1 MPWQT
6 NSTFIIV
13 LFLLDLSRNALFCKG
28 LWGYGV
34 MVKCSE
40 ITDCGKT
47 EQNWACCYYLLVVK
61 LVVKGK
67 CLLLRVFILFSKTHF
82 CKLLYPPVQSF
93 NPFAERTRN
102 PLEFIMSKS
111 MGWFLHSW
119 NEKYAYFFCFV
130 FLKISVHIVI
140 PRLKGN
146 KPYSIF
152 CGINFHALFH
162 VICKI
167 YKFLGIFP
175 IVIFYCFS
183 LIFSV

>member
-1 MPWQT
+1 MPVQRYT
-6 NSTFIIV
+6 RKIIRYTAVIVTVWNLNGSV
-13 LFLLDLSRNALFCKG
+13 LALFFYRIK
-28 LWGYGV
+28 
-34 MVKCSE
+34 
-40 ITDCGKT
+40 
-47 EQNWACCYYLLVVK
+47 
-61 LVVKGK
+61 
-67 CLLLRVFILFSKTHF
+67 ILMTQIRN
-82 CKLLYPPVQSF
+82 KLLYPPVQSF

>member
-1 MPWQT
+1 M
-6 NSTFIIV
+6 S
-13 LFLLDLSRNALFCKG
+13 LSLEVICFTSWKNPFKS
-28 LWGYGV
+28 V
-34 MVKCSE
+34 
-40 ITDCGKT
+40 
-47 EQNWACCYYLLVVK
+47 
-61 LVVKGK
+61 
-67 CLLLRVFILFSKTHF
+67 
-82 CKLLYPPVQSF
+82 KLLYPPVQSF

-130 FLKISVHIVI
+130 VLKISAHIVM